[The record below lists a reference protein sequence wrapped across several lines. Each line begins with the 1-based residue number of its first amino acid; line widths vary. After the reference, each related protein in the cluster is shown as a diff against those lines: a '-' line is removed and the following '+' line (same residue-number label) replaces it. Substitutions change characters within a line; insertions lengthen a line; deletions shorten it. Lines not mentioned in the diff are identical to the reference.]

1 MAAWVSIPA
10 TQKMLREKN
19 ISLKLRMGLH
29 SQLNVSLGNLVKPSF
44 NIHMY
49 HTFLHTYILVVAHLL
64 MIHEVV
70 VLITS
75 TSGSNNR
82 QIVELRNSGLRS
94 HADPS

>member
-29 SQLNVSLGNLVKPSF
+29 SQLNVSLGNLVKPNL